1 MEQITQRTIKTA
13 HLFLLLAFHVLV
25 MSVVANAKVIERF
38 PDGKP
43 KIVETVTAGGQ
54 YRYENHTQYMEKT
67 GQPCHIVKKTY
78 KNDRL
83 FSISE
88 AGGDCKYWPD
98 FGSSF
103 VNIEEDMVTTQYNER
118 GKIISKTGPGWEKR
132 YDDNGHLIYEK
143 SSGYEKKCK
152 SNGYCEVIQKTN
164 RYTIYSSCKGNNC
177 LITKII
183 SSGMQVCS
191 GDEDCRD
198 FLAKENQKA
207 VEKRKIQ
214 HEKWEK
220 ERVAEEARKEKEYNQ
235 KKAAFLKQYDSDGD
249 GFCTGDYEM
258 QLMSNLCDGDD
269 LCPKTPGKYDGCTLK
284 QKIKMDNDTDR
295 DGFCDDD
302 EIYQKHSE
310 LFEALDLCPD
320 LKGESPDGCTEE
332 VRAMRKED
340 AKETI
345 EQQIRQLF
353 DSDNDGFCSEE
364 FVCLDKWGECAKY
377 AAALGING
385 NLSFKNYTY
394 FNPFLSKAETKAAIA
409 EAKGM
414 VCTEGYVDACPDSRG
429 NTMGCADRHLREYV
443 KKTYGDYDPDHDG
456 FCDKWV
462 GEKGLWRAM
471 GNGCNQ
477 DYLDECPTKFGGER
491 GCPRQQDNSF
501 ARQKANRP
509 KGRCCP
515 PGAVGCHDNCTQS
528 ERNSGGRNYDNGG
541 QNNGNGLF
549 VNGKKVKFW

>member
-118 GKIISKTGPGWEKR
+118 GKIISKAGPGWEKQ
-132 YDDNGHLIYEK
+132 YDDYGHLVYEK

-152 SNGYCEVIQKTN
+152 SNGNCEVIQKTN
-164 RYTIYSSCKGNNC
+164 GYTSYLSCKGNNC
-177 LITKII
+177 SITKII

-269 LCPKTPGKYDGCTLK
+269 LCPKTPGKYDGCTLE

-310 LFEALDLCPD
+310 LFEGLDLCPD

-332 VRAMRKED
+332 VRAMMKKD
-340 AKETI
+340 AKETV
-345 EQQIRQLF
+345 ELQIRQLF

-364 FVCLDKWGECAKY
+364 FVCSDKWGECAKY
-377 AAALGING
+377 AADYGIKER
-385 NLSFKNYTY
+385 LSFKKYKY
-394 FNPFLSKAETKAAIA
+394 SNPFLSKAETKAAIA
-409 EAKGM
+409 DAKEK
-414 VCTEGYVDACPDSRG
+414 VCTKGYIDACPYNWGRS
-429 NTMGCADRHLREYV
+429 MGCSSQNLREYV
-443 KKTYGDYDPDHDG
+443 KKTYGDYDQDHDG
-456 FCDKWV
+456 FCDKWI
-462 GEKGLWRAM
+462 GEMGLWRAE
-471 GNGCNQ
+471 GIGCDQ
-477 DYLDECPTKFGGER
+477 DYLDECPTEFGGER

-515 PGAVGCHDNCTQS
+515 PGAIGCHDDCTQS
-528 ERNSGGRNYDNGG
+528 ERNAGGKNYDNSR

>member
-1 MEQITQRTIKTA
+1 MKKVAQ
-13 HLFLLLAFHVLV
+13 LFILLAFHVLV
-25 MSVVANAKVIERF
+25 LSTVANAEVIERF
-38 PDGKP
+38 SDGKP
-43 KIVETVTAGGQ
+43 KIVETVTASGL

-78 KNDRL
+78 KNNRL

-98 FGSSF
+98 FGRSF
-103 VNIEEDMVTTQYNER
+103 VNIEEDMITTQYNER
-118 GKIISKTGPGWEKR
+118 GRIISKAGSGWEKQ
-132 YDDNGHLIYEK
+132 YDDYGHLVYEK

-152 SNGYCEVIQKTN
+152 SNGNCEVIKKAN
-164 RYTIYSSCKGNNC
+164 GYTSYLSCKGNNC
-177 LITKII
+177 SITKII

-207 VEKRKIQ
+207 AEKRKIQ

-269 LCPKTPGKYDGCTLK
+269 LCPKTPGKYDGCTLE
-284 QKIKMDNDTDR
+284 QKIKMDNDNDR

-310 LFEALDLCPD
+310 LFEGLDLCPG
-320 LKGESPDGCTEE
+320 LSGTSPDGCTEE
-332 VRAMRKED
+332 VRAMMKEN

-345 EQQIRQLF
+345 ELQIRQLF

-364 FVCLDKWGECAKY
+364 FVCSDKWGECAKY
-377 AAALGING
+377 AADYGIKER
-385 NLSFKNYTY
+385 LSFKNYTY
-394 FNPFLSKAETKAAIA
+394 FNPFLSKAEAKAAIT
-409 EAKGM
+409 EAKEK
-414 VCTEGYVDACPDSRG
+414 VCTKGYIDACPENWGRS
-429 NTMGCADRHLREYV
+429 MGCS
-443 KKTYGDYDPDHDG
+443 
-456 FCDKWV
+456 
-462 GEKGLWRAM
+462 
-471 GNGCNQ
+471 NQ
-477 DYLDECPTKFGGER
+477 NAGG
-491 GCPRQQDNSF
+491 
-501 ARQKANRP
+501 K
-509 KGRCCP
+509 
-515 PGAVGCHDNCTQS
+515 
-528 ERNSGGRNYDNGG
+528 NYDNSR
-541 QNNGNGLF
+541 QNKGNGLF